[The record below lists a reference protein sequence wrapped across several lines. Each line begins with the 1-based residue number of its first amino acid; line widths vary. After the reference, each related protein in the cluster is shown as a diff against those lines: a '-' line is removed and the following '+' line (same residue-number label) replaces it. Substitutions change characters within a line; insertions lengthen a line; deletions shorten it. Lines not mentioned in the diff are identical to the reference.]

1 MTPQETAGQGQLAS
15 RDIWIFDLDNTLYP
29 PHCNLFQQVDVRMGE
44 FISRLL
50 DVDRVD
56 ARKIQKGYYRD
67 YGTTLRGLMAER
79 GVEPEDFLDYV
90 HDIDHSVIPADAAL
104 GAAIAALPGRKL
116 IFTNGSRKHAEAV
129 AGQIGILEHFED
141 IFDIK
146 AAGYLPKP
154 HAQAYQVF
162 LDTFRVDGNRAA
174 MFEDLSRNL
183 AVAAHL
189 GMATILVKP
198 ALGAHP
204 DDREGWVK
212 PDEGGDHVHHTTSDL
227 AGFLR
232 NIVAIQA
239 LNG

>member
-1 MTPQETAGQGQLAS
+1 MTPRDSTGQGRLAG

-29 PHCNLFQQVDVRMGE
+29 PHCNLFRQVDTRMGE

-50 DVDRVD
+50 DIDRVE

-79 GVEPEDFLDYV
+79 GVDPNDFLDYV

-116 IFTNGSRKHAEAV
+116 IFTNGSRRHAEAV

-141 IFDIK
+141 IFDIV

-154 HAQAYQVF
+154 HAETYKVF
-162 LDTFRVDGNRAA
+162 VDAFSVNSTRAA

-183 AVAAHL
+183 AAPFDL

-198 ALGAHP
+198 PEGEHP
-204 DDREGWVK
+204 DDREGWVQ
-212 PDEGGDHVHHTTSDL
+212 PDEGGEHVHHVTSDL

-232 NIVAIQA
+232 DIVAA
-239 LNG
+239 RA